1 MLMRVPSH
9 LLSFASAALLGGVL
23 GACSSGGAAGGGGS
37 GGGGAGGTAPPV
49 ACSDTT
55 ATPAAVQLAEVIVRL
70 TKNGS
75 PWLPAPTLQLA
86 GVDVALTPDE
96 NRPYWTGISDGQGNY
111 SLSVPPGRYDVLMN
125 GGRGLAGALATA
137 VDVQRS
143 TALVYDYQTVRVSG
157 AVRFAGGPFPAENGT
172 KGTLCLDGPGT
183 ISSFCAELPQDGTF
197 ALEVPRGDGYEMT
210 WSRGGTVPSTAALS
224 AIPYGTH
231 VLGTRSFDQDTTLDL
246 NVDAP
251 TVVLSGRVSVDGAA
265 LPAAAQVLI
274 GPVAVTMADAS
285 TSSFAVRML
294 PGSYMPMV
302 FVETSSFIG
311 YWSPCAGLGCALT
324 GDTEWLID
332 IPTTALPSA
341 VVEGTLDFVTPPGR
355 LLALQPGAA
364 AGIVTLARLSAPPE
378 VDLGVHGGATS
389 YQAPVDSSFRFRLER
404 VAYGTY
410 AVRFGGAWGAA
421 SAASPGGLF
430 DVDGVLVVD
439 RERVTWTG
447 AVPLVPV
454 IIDVK
459 VNGRAM
465 PDDSMLEGQPRGTL
479 VLSLDG
485 RPQSDDRFVLDF
497 AERGPAR
504 FERLMAPGSYRVA
517 VESWTNLGRTHRQGH
532 KQDVLPVGQHDLGSI
547 EVAGPGAGTV
557 EPASFAFD
565 LQVRS
570 ARLQIQ
576 GADLVRT
583 TASGHTMLRLFNAE
597 GNDLTWAEVPG
608 DGGAIT
614 LPVYSGCYTLDV
626 FGTDLGGYPA
636 WSQFQ
641 RTTRLGGY
649 CTCDQTR
656 IFD

>member
-1 MLMRVPSH
+1 
-9 LLSFASAALLGGVL
+9 
-23 GACSSGGAAGGGGS
+23 
-37 GGGGAGGTAPPV
+37 
-49 ACSDTT
+49 
-55 ATPAAVQLAEVIVRL
+55 
-70 TKNGS
+70 
-75 PWLPAPTLQLA
+75 
-86 GVDVALTPDE
+86 
-96 NRPYWTGISDGQGNY
+96 
-111 SLSVPPGRYDVLMN
+111 MN

-231 VLGTRSFDQDTTLDL
+231 VFGTRSFDQDTTLDL

-251 TVVLSGRVSVDGAA
+251 AVVLSGRVSVDGGA
-265 LPAAAQVLI
+265 LPAAAQVWI
-274 GPVAVTMADAS
+274 GSLGVTMADAR

-294 PGSYMPMV
+294 PGTYMPMV
-302 FVETSSFIG
+302 YLETSSRIG
-311 YWSPCAGLGCALT
+311 YWSPCAGRGCALT
-324 GDTEWLID
+324 ADTEWLID
-332 IPTTALPSA
+332 IPTTAVPAA

-355 LLALQPGAA
+355 SLTLQPGDA
-364 AGIVTLARLSAPPE
+364 AGIVTLRRLSESPE
-378 VDLGVHGGATS
+378 ADMGPHAGTTA
-389 YQAPVDSSFRFRLER
+389 YQASVNGAFRFRLEG
-404 VAYGTY
+404 VSYGNY
-410 AVRFGGAWGAA
+410 AVRFGGGWSA
-421 SAASPGGLF
+421 SSPGGLF
-430 DVDGVLVVD
+430 DFDGVLVVD
-439 RERVTWTG
+439 REQVSWTG
-447 AVPLVPV
+447 AVPLVPA

-479 VLSLDG
+479 VMSLDG
-485 RPQSDDRFVLDF
+485 REQSDDRFLLGL

-517 VESWTNLGRTHRQGH
+517 VESWTNLGRTHLQGH
-532 KQDVLPVGQHDLGSI
+532 KQDVLPSGRHDLGSI

-576 GADLVRT
+576 GADLVRAT
-583 TASGHTMLRLFNAE
+583 TASAHTMLRLFKAG
-597 GNDLTWAEVPG
+597 GNDLTWAELPG
-608 DGGAIT
+608 DGGPVT

-626 FGTDLGGYPA
+626 FSTDLGGYPE

-656 IFD
+656 SFD